1 MENKLSSIA
10 HCLNKSSKGPYSQ
23 SYGFSSRHVWIR
35 ELDHKEGW
43 APKNWYVQIVVLE
56 KNLESPLDSKEIKPV
71 NPEGVREWK
80 SLSHFPLCDP
90 MDCSTAS
97 LPCPSLSP
105 GACSNSCPLSQW
117 WHPTIS
123 SSVIP
128 FSSCLQSFPP
138 SGSFLMSQL
147 FTAGSQST
155 RASASASVLPV
166 NIQDLFPLGL
176 TGFILLSK
184 GLSRVFS
191 TTVQEHQFFGAQ
203 PSLWSN
209 SHIHTWPQEKP

>member
-80 SLSHFPLCDP
+80 SLSHVRLFATPWTEACQD
-90 MDCSTAS
+90 
-97 LPCPSLSP
+97 SLSF
-105 GACSNSCPLSQW
+105 
-117 WHPTIS
+117 TIS
-123 SSVIP
+123 WSFCSLMSIELVMPSNHLILCCP
-128 FSSCLQSFPP
+128 FSSCPQSYPSSGAFPMGWLFA
-138 SGSFLMSQL
+138 SGGQSAGASDSFCQWI
-147 FTAGSQST
+147 F
-155 RASASASVLPV
+155 
-166 NIQDLFPLGL
+166 
-176 TGFILLSK
+176 
-184 GLSRVFS
+184 RVDF
-191 TTVQEHQFFGAQ
+191 
-203 PSLWSN
+203 L
-209 SHIHTWPQEKP
+209 

>member
-80 SLSHFPLCDP
+80 SLSHVRLFATPWTIAHQVLLCPWDSP
-90 MDCSTAS
+90 GKRKSALNINWTNWCWSFNILAPWCKEPTPWIRPWCCEKLRARGEGNDRGWDGWMAS
-97 LPCPSLSP
+97 L
-105 GACSNSCPLSQW
+105 
-117 WHPTIS
+117 
-123 SSVIP
+123 
-128 FSSCLQSFPP
+128 
-138 SGSFLMSQL
+138 
-147 FTAGSQST
+147 
-155 RASASASVLPV
+155 
-166 NIQDLFPLGL
+166 
-176 TGFILLSK
+176 
-184 GLSRVFS
+184 
-191 TTVQEHQFFGAQ
+191 TTQ
-203 PSLWSN
+203 
-209 SHIHTWPQEKP
+209 